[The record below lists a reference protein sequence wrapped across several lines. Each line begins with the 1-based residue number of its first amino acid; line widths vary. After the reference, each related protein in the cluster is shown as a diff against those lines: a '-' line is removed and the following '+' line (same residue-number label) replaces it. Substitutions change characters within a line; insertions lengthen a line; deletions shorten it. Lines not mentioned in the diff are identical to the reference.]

1 MSAYTDAQANNDIT
15 RNVKQYR
22 DLDLFFSK
30 KSNKDVNKVTDVEA
44 VKRSVRNLILLN
56 SYEKP
61 FHPEIA
67 GDVRGLL
74 FELMTPLTSAVIARK
89 IQDVIEN
96 FEPRARLTGVN
107 VVPDF
112 DRNAYDVTVYFY
124 VVKNHLNVDGQNL
137 EKTKVLAVQ
146 SGSQNQIFRA
156 LEAIGFRP

>member
-67 GDVRGLL
+67 GDVRALL
-74 FELMTPLTSAVIARK
+74 FENMTPLTSAVIARK

-124 VVKNHLNVDGQNL
+124 VVNAPTELVEVDTLL
-137 EKTKVLAVQ
+137 ERL
-146 SGSQNQIFRA
+146 R
-156 LEAIGFRP
+156 

>member
-1 MSAYTDAQANNDIT
+1 MSAYNDAQRNNDIS

-30 KSNKDVNKVTDVEA
+30 KSNKDVNKVTDIEA
-44 VKRSVRNLILLN
+44 VKRSVRNLVLLN

-74 FELMTPLTSAVIARK
+74 FENMTPLTSAVIARK

-96 FEPRARLTGVN
+96 FEPRARLTGVQAI
-107 VVPDF
+107 PDF
-112 DRNAYDVTVYFY
+112 DRNLYEVTVYFY
-124 VVKNHLNVDGQNL
+124 VVNAPTELVEVTQLL
-137 EKTKVLAVQ
+137 ERL
-146 SGSQNQIFRA
+146 R
-156 LEAIGFRP
+156 

>member
-1 MSAYTDAQANNDIT
+1 MSAYKDAQANNDIT

-44 VKRSVRNLILLN
+44 VKRSVRNLVLLN
-56 SYEKP
+56 SFEKP

-89 IQDVIEN
+89 VQDVIEN

-112 DRNAYDVTVYFY
+112 DRNAYDVSVYFY
-124 VVKNHLNVDGQNL
+124 VVNAPTELVEVTQLL
-137 EKTKVLAVQ
+137 ERL
-146 SGSQNQIFRA
+146 R
-156 LEAIGFRP
+156 

>member
-44 VKRSVRNLILLN
+44 VKRSVRNLVLLN

-96 FEPRARLTGVN
+96 FEPRARLTGVQAI
-107 VVPDF
+107 PDF
-112 DRNAYDVTVYFY
+112 DRNLYEVSVYFY
-124 VVKNHLNVDGQNL
+124 
-137 EKTKVLAVQ
+137 
-146 SGSQNQIFRA
+146 NQP
-156 LEAIGFRP
+156 GK

>member
-67 GDVRGLL
+67 GDVRALL
-74 FELMTPLTSAVIARK
+74 FENMTPLTSAVIARK
-89 IQDVIEN
+89 IQDVIQN
-96 FEPRARLTGVN
+96 FEPRARLTGV
-107 VVPDF
+107 
-112 DRNAYDVTVYFY
+112 DV
-124 VVKNHLNVDGQNL
+124 
-137 EKTKVLAVQ
+137 
-146 SGSQNQIFRA
+146 
-156 LEAIGFRP
+156 

>member
-1 MSAYTDAQANNDIT
+1 MSAYNDAQRNNDIS

-30 KSNKDVNKVTDVEA
+30 KSNKDVNKVTDIES

-74 FELMTPLTSAVIARK
+74 FENMTPLTSAVIARK

-96 FEPRARLTGVN
+96 FEPRARLTGVQAI
-107 VVPDF
+107 PDF
-112 DRNAYDVTVYFY
+112 DGNLYEVTVYFY
-124 VVKNHLNVDGQNL
+124 VVNAPTELVEVTQLL
-137 EKTKVLAVQ
+137 ERL
-146 SGSQNQIFRA
+146 R
-156 LEAIGFRP
+156 

>member
-1 MSAYTDAQANNDIT
+1 MSAYNDAQRNNDIS

-30 KSNKDVNKVTDVEA
+30 KSNKDVNKVTDIES

-96 FEPRARLTGVN
+96 FEPRARLTGVQAI
-107 VVPDF
+107 PDF
-112 DRNAYDVTVYFY
+112 DRNLYEVTVYFY
-124 VVKNHLNVDGQNL
+124 VVNAPTELVEVTQLL
-137 EKTKVLAVQ
+137 ERL
-146 SGSQNQIFRA
+146 R
-156 LEAIGFRP
+156 